1 MQTRTKR
8 TRRDVKIAFDI
19 DGEVWHRVRSLEK
32 AGPDDRVYT
41 ITRNEDGTT
50 SIVFGDGKHGAQP
63 PTDTDHITATYRSP
77 QHYTAVQMQ
86 KGRVII
92 DNDWNETLPTRNRF
106 YGIYRG
112 IVVNN
117 VDPLGKMRLEVQV
130 PQVLW
135 QNAVLA
141 LPCVPAGVA
150 TVPAVGQFVWVAFE
164 GGDPDYPVWMGT
176 TVS

>member
-32 AGPDDRVYT
+32 AGPDDRAYT
-41 ITRNEDGTT
+41 CTTNENGTT
-50 SIVFGDGKHGAQP
+50 TIVFGDGKHGAQI
-63 PTDTDHITATYRSP
+63 PTGTDHITATYRSP
-77 QHYTAVQMQ
+77 QHYTTVQMQ

-112 IVVNN
+112 IVAHN
-117 VDPLGKMRLEVQV
+117 VDPLGQMRLQVQV
-130 PQVLW
+130 PQVLG
-135 QNAVLA
+135 QNAVWA
-141 LPCVPAGVA
+141 MPCIPAGAA
-150 TVPAVGQFVWVAFE
+150 TLPAVGRLVWVAFE
-164 GGDPDYPVWMGT
+164 GGDPNYPVWMGT
-176 TVS
+176 IVS